1 MNEDTALE
9 KKVIEDGNSAN
20 LTNIS
25 GLSRRAANSEDSRP
39 QPAIA
44 KTWRQQAR
52 RLQKK
57 AHVFYFVSK
66 HPQTPWHAKL
76 VAACTAGYLL
86 SPVQIIPNYIPVIGM
101 LDDVLIV
108 FLGVKLI
115 QRITPPDVLNECR
128 QRAEAAEVR
137 RNEKIRS
144 TAAVIASAVI
154 ATLWFLAAVIATVL
168 MAKYIRR
175 Y

>member
-1 MNEDTALE
+1 MEKNLIQDDNAPRLTKISGRRPPAPNSAGLQNATAL
-9 KKVIEDGNSAN
+9 
-20 LTNIS
+20 
-25 GLSRRAANSEDSRP
+25 
-39 QPAIA
+39 
-44 KTWRQQAR
+44 TWRQQAR

-66 HPQTPWHAKL
+66 HPNTPWYAKL
-76 VAACTAGYLL
+76 VAACTAGYLF

-115 QRITPPDVLNECR
+115 QRITPAHVLTECR
-128 QRAEAAEVR
+128 QLADAAELR

-144 TAAVIASAVI
+144 TAAVIASVVI
-154 ATLWFLAAVIATVL
+154 TILWFLAAVIASVL

>member
-1 MNEDTALE
+1 VE
-9 KKVIEDGNSAN
+9 KNLLQDDSASRV
-20 LTNIS
+20 TS
-25 GLSRRAANSEDSRP
+25 GSSPSASNSEVPLRP
-39 QPAIA
+39 AA
-44 KTWRQQAR
+44 MTWRERALILR
-52 RLQKK
+52 KK
-57 AHVFYFVSK
+57 AHVFYFLSK
-66 HPQTPWHAKL
+66 HPNTPWYAKL
-76 VAACTAGYLL
+76 VAACTAGYLF

-115 QRITPPDVLNECR
+115 QRITPADVLTECR
-128 QRAEAAEVR
+128 QLADAAEMR

-144 TAAVIASAVI
+144 TAAVIASVII
-154 ATLWFLAAVIATVL
+154 ATLWFLAAVVASIL

>member
-1 MNEDTALE
+1 VE
-9 KKVIEDGNSAN
+9 KNLIQDDNVPRLTKISVPPPPAPNSAALQN
-20 LTNIS
+20 E
-25 GLSRRAANSEDSRP
+25 AAM
-39 QPAIA
+39 
-44 KTWRQQAR
+44 TWRQQAR

-66 HPQTPWHAKL
+66 HPNTPWYAKL
-76 VAACTAGYLL
+76 VAACTAGYLF

-101 LDDVLIV
+101 LDDVLVV

-115 QRITPPDVLNECR
+115 QKITPADVLTECR
-128 QRAEAAEVR
+128 ALADAAEVR

-144 TAAVIASAVI
+144 TAAVIASVVI
-154 ATLWFLAAVIATVL
+154 ATLWFLAAVIASVL
-168 MAKYIRR
+168 IAKYIRR

>member
-1 MNEDTALE
+1 VE
-9 KKVIEDGNSAN
+9 KN
-20 LTNIS
+20 LIQDDNAPRLTKIS
-25 GLSRRAANSEDSRP
+25 GRRPPAANSAGL
-39 QPAIA
+39 QNATA
-44 KTWRQQAR
+44 VTWRQQAR

-66 HPQTPWHAKL
+66 HPNTPWYAKL
-76 VAACTAGYLL
+76 VAACTAGYLF

-115 QRITPPDVLNECR
+115 QRITPAHVLTECR
-128 QRAEAAEVR
+128 QLADAAELR

-144 TAAVIASAVI
+144 TAAVIASVVI
-154 ATLWFLAAVIATVL
+154 TILWFLAAVIASVL

>member
-1 MNEDTALE
+1 MESKEIADS
-9 KKVIEDGNSAN
+9 DPAN

-25 GLSRRAANSEDSRP
+25 GLSPLAQNSEDPRP
-39 QPAIA
+39 QPAA
-44 KTWRQQAR
+44 MTWRQQAR
-52 RLQKK
+52 LLQKK

-66 HPQTPWHAKL
+66 HPDTPWYAKL
-76 VAACTAGYLL
+76 VAACTAGYLF

-115 QRITPPDVLNECR
+115 QRITPAHVLTECR
-128 QRAEAAEVR
+128 QLADAAEAR

-144 TAAVIASAVI
+144 TAAVITSVVI
-154 ATLWFLAAVIATVL
+154 ATLWFLAAVIASVL

>member
-1 MNEDTALE
+1 MDNKE
-9 KKVIEDGNSAN
+9 IGNGNSAN
-20 LTNIS
+20 LPNIS
-25 GLSRRAANSEDSRP
+25 GLSSPPQNLEDPPSHP
-39 QPAIA
+39 DAM
-44 KTWRQQAR
+44 TWPQQAR
-52 RLQKK
+52 LLPKK

-66 HPQTPWHAKL
+66 HPNTPWYAKL
-76 VAACTAGYLL
+76 VAACTAGYLF

-115 QRITPPDVLNECR
+115 QRITPPEVLAECR
-128 QRAEAAEVR
+128 GLADAAELR

-144 TAAVIASAVI
+144 TAAVITSVVI
-154 ATLWFLAAVIATVL
+154 ATLWFLAAVIASVL
-168 MAKYIRR
+168 MAKYVRR